1 VVHNMSDQQV
11 DTNPYALPCIICSRI
26 LIPGGATPDKELKW
40 VKLIRVGS
48 SNQVNYPA
56 LVCPNSH
63 NYKLIDITLILRNN
77 LKNVDINEDLLTSIG
92 ETYSIKS
99 IEEILNHE
107 DTKIY
112 NVSYDYLT
120 ASRSRFRAARRNY
133 GRKGVSPKYHSLDKI
148 TIYICATIRGLEGR
162 EDRKILFEVVEEQEN
177 LNKISFHIID
187 IEEI

>member
-1 VVHNMSDQQV
+1 MSDQQI

-26 LIPGGATPDKELKW
+26 LIPGAATPDKELKW

-63 NYKLIDITLILRNN
+63 NYKLTDITLILRNN
-77 LKNVDINEDLLTSIG
+77 LKNVDINEDLLTKLWG
-92 ETYSIKS
+92 THSIKS
-99 IEEILNHE
+99 IEEILNQE

-133 GRKGVSPKYHSLDKI
+133 GRKGVSPKYHYLDKI
-148 TIYICATIRGLEGR
+148 TIYICATIKGLEGR
-162 EDRKILFEVVEEQEN
+162 KDRKILFEVVEEQEN